1 MFSRAAP
8 VVFEEIKKTPRPSSA
23 ITLDNPANAQV
34 EVAVTFAV
42 LVSRVACVEALNKEN
57 DYVTQKPFV
66 PFVRFNRRVDRL
78 GVRSGRREVCLR
90 FGGVSAELRA
100 TSHGQS
106 PSIRWHGSK
115 PSDSK
120 RHLEHR
126 QLAAML
132 SDHRVRGYFH
142 NHQE

>member
-1 MFSRAAP
+1 M
-8 VVFEEIKKTPRPSSA
+8 PRSSSA

-34 EVAVTFAV
+34 DVAVTFAV
-42 LVSRVACVEALNKEN
+42 LVSRIACVEALNKEN

-78 GVRSGRREVCLR
+78 GIRSWRREVCLR

-106 PSIRWHGSK
+106 PSVRWHSPK
-115 PSDSK
+115 PSVGQ

-132 SDHRVRGYFH
+132 SGHRIRGYFH